1 MTKTY
6 AATISLLLAVFLAC
20 PQMYAQTDTGQQGST
35 SPTQSAAPSSNSQGA
50 QPQAAQSGDQD
61 QGHQMEGTPGM
72 EGMQH
77 ETHTPTTTQQQRS
90 SPTKKP
96 GHQMKGMPGMQH
108 ETHHPTATQQ
118 QQSKPPEQPSQQ
130 MEGMPGME
138 GMEGMQHGTGHKM
151 EPLPPPRVPKLGMSQ
166 AEAKGQLL
174 RLEQLEQMALNGS
187 NPTLQQ
193 AATEIRAAT
202 GRKLQSG
209 LWPNPTAGYTGEEI
223 RGGSSGG
230 GQQGFFV
237 QQDIILGGKL
247 GLNRKIFAQEVRQAE
262 AENEEQ
268 RLRVTNAVKI
278 QYYQALAAQEIVE
291 MRKELSRIAAD
302 TAKFSGQLL
311 NVGQQNETEVLQAEV
326 EAEQADLAV
335 VSAEHVRR
343 RAMTELAA
351 VVGNPKVEDATLG
364 GNLEEN
370 LPELDEQQVLDA
382 LLRESPAVRIAQTGV
397 TRAEAVLARARR
409 ETVPDLV
416 IRGGLQQNRERLETT
431 GRPVGLQGFA
441 EVGVR
446 LKLFDR
452 NQGNIQ
458 AAQADLERTQ
468 AEVKRIDLVLR
479 ERAASFV
486 ENYRTAKIMVDR
498 YRTQILPRAQR
509 AYELIYNRYGLMQ
522 ASYPQ
527 VLLSEHMLFKAE
539 TDYIEN
545 LQALWANSIALKGFL
560 LTDGLEAPARPT
572 DIDRPV
578 REVNVPAA
586 MSTAMP
592 ER

>member
-1 MTKTY
+1 MTKTH
-6 AATISLLLAVFLAC
+6 AVIVFLALGISLAW
-20 PQMYAQTDTGQQGST
+20 PQMYAQTETGQQGST
-35 SPTQSAAPSSNSQGA
+35 SPAQQPIQSSPSSKQPRKHSQHAARSSNKSQRGA
-50 QPQAAQSGDQD
+50 QPAQPVDQH
-61 QGHQMEGTPGM
+61 QGHPMEDMPGMKGM

-77 ETHTPTTTQQQRS
+77 ETQTPTT
-90 SPTKKP
+90 
-96 GHQMKGMPGMQH
+96 
-108 ETHHPTATQQ
+108 TQQ
-118 QQSKPPEQPSQQ
+118 QQSKPPENPSHQ
-130 MEGMPGME
+130 MEDMPGME
-138 GMEGMQHGTGHKM
+138 GMEGMQHGAKM
-151 EPLPPPRVPKLGMSQ
+151 EPLPPPRVPKLGMAQ
-166 AEAKGQLL
+166 AEAKGPVLH
-174 RLEQLEQMALNGS
+174 LEQLEQMALNGG
-187 NPTLQQ
+187 NPTLSQ

-209 LWPNPTAGYTGEEI
+209 LWPNPTAGYVGEEI

-230 GQQGFFV
+230 GEQGFFV

-247 GLNRKIFAQEVRQAE
+247 GLNRKIFAQEVRQAQ
-262 AENEEQ
+262 AESEEE

-278 QYYQALAAQEIVE
+278 QYYQALAAQEMVE

-343 RAMTELAA
+343 RTMTELAA
-351 VVGNPKVEDATLG
+351 VVGNPKVVDATLG

-498 YRTQILPRAQR
+498 YRNRILPHAQQ

-527 VLLSEHMLFKAE
+527 VLLSEHMLYKAE
-539 TDYIEN
+539 TNYIEN
-545 LQALWANSIALKGFL
+545 LQTLWTNSIALKGFL
-560 LTDGLEAPARPT
+560 LTDGLEAPTRPT

-586 MSTAMP
+586 MSTA